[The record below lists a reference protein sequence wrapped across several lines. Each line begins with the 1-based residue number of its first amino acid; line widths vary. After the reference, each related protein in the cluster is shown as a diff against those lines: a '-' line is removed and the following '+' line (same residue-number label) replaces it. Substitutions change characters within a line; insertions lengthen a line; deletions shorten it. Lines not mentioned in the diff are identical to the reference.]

1 MAIAKRAVVGV
12 SKTVVAQMNA
22 QMNVLANVIKNKCIS
37 KIREDFY
44 G

>member
-1 MAIAKRAVVGV
+1 MGV
-12 SKTVVAQMNA
+12 SETVVVQTNA

>member
-1 MAIAKRAVVGV
+1 MAIVKREAVGV